1 MEKEIGKITKR
12 DDTDIVLRIDDF
24 ADKRGFTI
32 REFVTSERYTGFTKS
47 GVRILA
53 KDWLKFKEMINSVD
67 DADMVDPNADSQ
79 AAIQEEA
86 MAAAQAEAQA
96 APEEPKAEEPS
107 RQEDESSTSTQNKS
121 VSKEE
126 LPDY

>member
-1 MEKEIGKITKR
+1 MEKDIGKITKN
-12 DDTDIVLRIDDF
+12 DTTDIVLRIDDF

-53 KDWLKFKEMINSVD
+53 KDWAKFKEMVNSVED
-67 DADMVDPNADSQ
+67 TDMVDPAQPAEAEISEEMMAD
-79 AAIQEEA
+79 A
-86 MAAAQAEAQA
+86 MADAQ
-96 APEEPKAEEPS
+96 
-107 RQEDESSTSTQNKS
+107 
-121 VSKEE
+121 SKEE

>member
-47 GVRILA
+47 GVRILS
-53 KDWLKFKEMINSVD
+53 KDWLKFKEMINSVE
-67 DADMVDPNADSQ
+67 DADMVDPNAGSE
-79 AAIQEEA
+79 AAMQEEA

-96 APEEPKAEEPS
+96 TPEEPKAEEPS
-107 RQEDESSTSTQNKS
+107 
-121 VSKEE
+121 KEE